1 MNSEEYQSNKV
12 HLVTQSFHQVILWE
26 GFIPSNQKVGNT
38 ENLNMGYLISGS
50 NKIYEDF
57 VLALKKYMENG
68 KEIVIQ

>member
-1 MNSEEYQSNKV
+1 MGKIY
-12 HLVTQSFHQVILWE
+12 TI
-26 GFIPSNQKVGNT
+26 NQKVSNT

-68 KEIVIQ
+68 KQIKHSYPIGYTKNFYWMPKINIVT